1 MSQPAC
7 RARTKRGTTCRGFAL
22 PGRDVCL
29 MHAPDLADKVEAARR
44 RGGTMAAKV
53 RVLQGK
59 RQKLDSPR
67 ALVRFVSDLLQDTLA
82 GTVDPKVANA
92 VINGVNAQRALLEA
106 GEIEG
111 RLADLERVMGA
122 MGRRG
127 AG

>member
-1 MSQPAC
+1 
-7 RARTKRGTTCRGFAL
+7 
-22 PGRDVCL
+22 